1 MFVLQ
6 TLFDL
11 SLVQPY
17 PLFDLIISFFGNM
30 LNFKLKI
37 RKVVMPETAA
47 HILGLLHDCYLPCDT
62 AAQNTNQIIKHS
74 AVDLDRAG
82 VDFKEGKGRDQICVN
97 FSTSCRF
104 SCLRRCCYSWFFQLF
119 GRTSF
124 EIPKLCIYDS
134 TEPFLRNLIAFEQCS
149 PSIFRHITSYAFLMD
164 TLINTKDDVEVLEKA
179 GELENHLGASEDA
192 TRLFNTI
199 CKEVVLGEF
208 TFWKQWHDV
217 EEYCNSEWP
226 SHLASLRRDYFSSPS
241 ALISVF
247 AALILFALT
256 VLHTVYTGCNW
267 EVKAASHQHNVDIL
281 LFKPAYQLHCLFIYS
296 EMSLPDLTSCG
307 RGATGKSR
315 QPVTSTM
322 WTFCC
327 LSPRTSS
334 TAFSYIL
341 RVPQR
346 LRQLKESAYTPR
358 IVSIGPYHHKHDER
372 LKEMEYH
379 KRSYTHSLLSRVLKS
394 NQLADATIKDI
405 TDKILE
411 KAALALSCYAATHEL
426 NDDVRTSFEIPKL
439 CLYDST
445 EPFLRN
451 LIAFEQCSPS
461 IPLHITS
468 YAFLMDTLINT
479 KKDVKVLEEAG
490 VLENY
495 LGASE
500 DATRLFNTICKEVV
514 LGEFTFGKQ
523 WLEVEK
529 YRKSEWPSHVA
540 SLRRDYFS
548 SPWALISVIA
558 ALILFA
564 LAVVQTVY
572 TIRG

>member
-1 MFVLQ
+1 
-6 TLFDL
+6 
-11 SLVQPY
+11 
-17 PLFDLIISFFGNM
+17 
-30 LNFKLKI
+30 
-37 RKVVMPETAA
+37 
-47 HILGLLHDCYLPCDT
+47 
-62 AAQNTNQIIKHS
+62 
-74 AVDLDRAG
+74 
-82 VDFKEGKGRDQICVN
+82 
-97 FSTSCRF
+97 
-104 SCLRRCCYSWFFQLF
+104 
-119 GRTSF
+119 
-124 EIPKLCIYDS
+124 
-134 TEPFLRNLIAFEQCS
+134 
-149 PSIFRHITSYAFLMD
+149 
-164 TLINTKDDVEVLEKA
+164 
-179 GELENHLGASEDA
+179 
-192 TRLFNTI
+192 
-199 CKEVVLGEF
+199 
-208 TFWKQWHDV
+208 
-217 EEYCNSEWP
+217 
-226 SHLASLRRDYFSSPS
+226 
-241 ALISVF
+241 
-247 AALILFALT
+247 
-256 VLHTVYTGCNW
+256 
-267 EVKAASHQHNVDIL
+267 
-281 LFKPAYQLHCLFIYS
+281 
-296 EMSLPDLTSCG
+296 
-307 RGATGKSR
+307 
-315 QPVTSTM
+315 
-322 WTFCC
+322 
-327 LSPRTSS
+327 
-334 TAFSYIL
+334 
-341 RVPQR
+341 
-346 LRQLKESAYTPR
+346 
-358 IVSIGPYHHKHDER
+358 
-372 LKEMEYH
+372 MEYH

-426 NDDVRTSFEIPKL
+426 NDDVRNTKNNLKNGDPILGNDLVLLEVRDDLLLLENQIPMFVLQKLFEFRLLCGRTSFEIPKL

-572 TIRG
+572 TIRAYIKGWRSVSMEGIIGCLEIHSNQIGGDFKRLQERFGRLYGEDAILIVLTQSHKLEVEAQCSCDWSSPSASPRNNSFSSPWMLISAKVAIVLFALAM